1 MFLVNSR
8 SHRFS
13 ETSSRSGCFFL
24 HATEAHLIPKLR
36 CQFAEFL
43 LLSSLKRLSIFSSPT
58 SVGLRYGPVELEL
71 RGFSWEPIRS
81 LRSIRTSMLH
91 LGDTPADLPAGLLRS
106 QTGTS
111 NTRIIFRIPSPHRIR
126 DSGQGI
132 LTLFPSATLLSL
144 ALGADSPCSDE
155 RRAGNLGL
163 TASRLFT
170 CFNVTH
176 VSIRTSDT
184 SSSPYEPPSQA
195 YRTLPYHSRQV
206 VNPRLRLLT

>member
-13 ETSSRSGCFFL
+13 ETSSRSGCFSL
-24 HATEAHLIPKLR
+24 HATKAHLIPKLR

-91 LGDTPADLPAGLLRS
+91 LGDMPADLPAGLLRS

-111 NTRIIFRIPSPHRIR
+111 NTRMIFNTPSPLRT
-126 DSGQGI
+126 Q
-132 LTLFPSATLLSL
+132 
-144 ALGADSPCSDE
+144 
-155 RRAGNLGL
+155 RRSRNINLVPISY
-163 TASRLFT
+163 AS
-170 CFNVTH
+170 
-176 VSIRTSDT
+176 
-184 SSSPYEPPSQA
+184 Q
-195 YRTLPYHSRQV
+195 
-206 VNPRLRLLT
+206 PRLRGRLTLLR

>member
-13 ETSSRSGCFFL
+13 ETSSRSGCFSL
-24 HATEAHLIPKLR
+24 HATKAHLIPKLR

-43 LLSSLKRLSIFSSPT
+43 LLSSLKRLSIFSSPTSVGIFSSPT

-111 NTRIIFRIPSPHRIR
+111 NTRMIFNTPSPLRT
-126 DSGQGI
+126 Q
-132 LTLFPSATLLSL
+132 
-144 ALGADSPCSDE
+144 
-155 RRAGNLGL
+155 RRSRNINLVPISY
-163 TASRLFT
+163 AS
-170 CFNVTH
+170 
-176 VSIRTSDT
+176 
-184 SSSPYEPPSQA
+184 Q
-195 YRTLPYHSRQV
+195 
-206 VNPRLRLLT
+206 PRLRGRLTLLR

>member
-1 MFLVNSR
+1 MPDKEFRYLRTVIVTAAVYWDFDQELAPHQLIFQHRAGITPYTSTFSLQSAVFLVNSR

-58 SVGLRYGPVELEL
+58 SVGLRYGPVEL

-91 LGDTPADLPAGLLRS
+91 LGDLPADLPAGLLRS

-111 NTRIIFRIPSPHRIR
+111 NTRMIFNTPSPLRT
-126 DSGQGI
+126 Q
-132 LTLFPSATLLSL
+132 
-144 ALGADSPCSDE
+144 
-155 RRAGNLGL
+155 RRSRNINLVPISY
-163 TASRLFT
+163 AS
-170 CFNVTH
+170 
-176 VSIRTSDT
+176 
-184 SSSPYEPPSQA
+184 Q
-195 YRTLPYHSRQV
+195 
-206 VNPRLRLLT
+206 PRLRGRLTLLR